1 VSVREILQIGHPV
14 LREAARPVEVDE
26 INGPEIRRVIA
37 DLIDTVRAAN
47 GAGLAATQIGEPV
60 QVAVVEVR
68 PGNPRYPYKPP
79 IPRTILVNP
88 VIEPLSDETFAN
100 YEGCLSVPN
109 LRGVVDRYVEV
120 RVRGLDRNGEPVD
133 LTAKGLSAGT
143 YQHET
148 DHLHGMVFL
157 DRVTDTRTLCTW
169 DEFARWHEAAF
180 VERAEALVARFGS

>member
-1 VSVREILQIGHPV
+1 VTVREILQIGHPM
-14 LREAARPVEVDE
+14 LRQPARAVTRDE
-26 INGPEIRRVIA
+26 INGPEIRALIV

-79 IPRTILVNP
+79 IPRTILLNP
-88 VIEPLSDETFAN
+88 QVEPLSEETFAN

-109 LRGVVDRYVEV
+109 LRGVVDRFVEV
-120 RVRGLDRNGEPVD
+120 RVTSLDRHGESVVFE
-133 LTAKGLSAGT
+133 ARGLSAGT

-157 DRVTDTRTLCTW
+157 DRVTDSRTLCTW
-169 DEFARWHEAAF
+169 EEFARWHEPDF
-180 VERAEALVARFGS
+180 TEQAEALVARFGS

>member
-1 VSVREILQIGHPV
+1 VSIREIVQLGHPV
-14 LREAARPVEVDE
+14 LRQDARALVPDEV
-26 INGPEIRRVIA
+26 NSPEVRSLIV
-37 DLIDTVRAAN
+37 DLIDTMRAAD

-79 IPRTILVNP
+79 IPLTVLVNP
-88 VIEPLSDETFAN
+88 MVERLSDETFAN

-109 LRGVVDRYVEV
+109 LRGVVDRFVEV
-120 RVRGLDRNGEPVD
+120 RVTSLDRHGEPAVIE
-133 LTAKGLSAGT
+133 ARGLSAGT

-148 DHLHGMVFL
+148 DHLHGIVFL

-169 DEFARWHEAAF
+169 DEFARWHHDAF
-180 VERAEALVARFGS
+180 TERAEALVARFGS

>member
-1 VSVREILQIGHPV
+1 VREIVQIGHPR
-14 LREAARPVEVDE
+14 LRQAARAVVADEV
-26 INGPEIRRVIA
+26 NGPEIRRVIV
-37 DLIDTVRAAN
+37 DLVDTVRTAN

-79 IPRTILVNP
+79 IPRTILINP
-88 VIEPLSDETFAN
+88 VVEPLTDETFAN

-109 LRGVVDRYVEV
+109 LRGIVERFVEV
-120 RVRGLDRNGEPVD
+120 RVSSLDRNGETVVFE
-133 LTAKGLSAGT
+133 ARGLSAGT

-148 DHLHGMVFL
+148 DHLLGKVFL

-169 DEFARWHEAAF
+169 EEFARWHEAAF